1 MACQRVSDRSE
12 CIDGIP
18 SCKVRQLAGQAN
30 AGHHL
35 AAEREE
41 VDKESWVAAQVNGN
55 VGWLMRRNNILLG
68 QVS

>member
-1 MACQRVSDRSE
+1 MRQIPKLPEGSDSYSSD
-12 CIDGIP
+12 CA
-18 SCKVRQLAGQAN
+18 SN

-41 VDKESWVAAQVNGN
+41 ADKESLVAAQVNGI
-55 VGWLMRRNNILLG
+55 VGWLMRRNNTLLG

>member
-1 MACQRVSDRSE
+1 M
-12 CIDGIP
+12 P
-18 SCKVRQLAGQAN
+18 N

-41 VDKESWVAAQVNGN
+41 ADKESLVAAQVNGN
-55 VGWLMRRNNILLG
+55 VGWLMRRNNILVG